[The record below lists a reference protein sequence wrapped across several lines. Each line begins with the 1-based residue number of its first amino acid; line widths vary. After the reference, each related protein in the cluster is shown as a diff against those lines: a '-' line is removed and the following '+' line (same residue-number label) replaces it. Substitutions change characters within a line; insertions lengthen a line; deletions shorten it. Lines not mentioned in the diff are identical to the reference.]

1 MKYFD
6 HRVIKTALGTFIAVS
21 LASLL
26 GLSYGITAGIV
37 AIISI
42 QATKMESLKVAL
54 ERLIASIVGLF
65 IAVILFYF
73 FGYSPLIFSIFVL
86 IFMPV
91 CLKFNLF
98 QGFLATVVLAT
109 HVVAEQN
116 ISFKIIFNEV
126 LILVLGALTAIILN
140 LYMPDKSKKVIDV
153 KNNIDLMMKKILNYM
168 GEELITGSIFIDEE
182 KIFKEL
188 KKDLDIA
195 RDLAFYEYNNSL
207 FYSSRY
213 MIELFNMKRAQ
224 YKVLTRMRKHF
235 YRLTV
240 SVEYSGLL
248 ADFTKKLGDSIGVEN
263 LYKEVLKELETL
275 REKFRNMSLPSTR
288 GEFENRA
295 ILYQFLN
302 DVEEFIEIK
311 EDFLKKYTF
320 DGIKK

>member
-21 LASLL
+21 LASFL

-42 QATKMESLKVAL
+42 QGTKMESLKVAL